1 MPIYEYRCK
10 QCDSVFD
17 VIRPMSAADDV
28 ISCENCSSQDTT
40 RMLSKCFSHNQEGSL
55 AGQSHSC
62 GSCSGGSCS
71 CCGH

>member
-10 QCDSVFD
+10 NCGHVFD
-17 VIRPMSAADDV
+17 VIRPMNAADDA
-28 ISCENCSSQDTT
+28 ITCENCSSKDTS
-40 RMLSKCFSHNQEGSL
+40 RLLSRCYAHSESGSI
-55 AGQSHSC
+55 GGHSQSC